1 MQSFTPGSAL
11 LGGLLI
17 GLGAVVLMLLLGRIA
32 GISGIVGG
40 LLDPSG
46 SIPTDGSHSLAESN
60 HQIIGSV
67 DRTITRL
74 GFKRVIRST
83 SGRDFG
89 WRLAFVIGLI
99 AGPAAVA
106 LVEGN
111 GPEIRFD
118 APLPLVLVT
127 GALVGFGTRLGSGC
141 TSGHGVCGL
150 ARLSARSLIATVVFF
165 IVAAIV
171 VFINRHV
178 LGG

>member
-1 MQSFTPGSAL
+1 M
-11 LGGLLI
+11 
-17 GLGAVVLMLLLGRIA
+17 
-32 GISGIVGG
+32 
-40 LLDPSG
+40 
-46 SIPTDGSHSLAESN
+46 
-60 HQIIGSV
+60 
-67 DRTITRL
+67 
-74 GFKRVIRST
+74 IRST
-83 SGRDFG
+83 NERDFG

-118 APLPLVLVT
+118 APLPLVLVA

-150 ARLSARSLIATVVFF
+150 ARLSVRSLIATVVFF
-165 IVAAIV
+165 VVAATV

-178 LGG
+178 LGV